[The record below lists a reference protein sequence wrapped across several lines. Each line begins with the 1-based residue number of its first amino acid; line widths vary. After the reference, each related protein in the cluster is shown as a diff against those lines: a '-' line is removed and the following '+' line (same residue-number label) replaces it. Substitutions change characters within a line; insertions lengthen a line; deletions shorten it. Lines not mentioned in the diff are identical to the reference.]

1 MTIRQRITDHARH
14 THLPDGTLV
23 YLRPLRHDDFAH
35 AQDYF
40 HGLSA
45 QSRYLRFMTLTKSL
59 SQPTLNDLRRAM
71 SSEGSAVTVVV
82 VDHGA
87 PRGEERIGGARV
99 VPTRRRGTCEFA
111 VSLIDAWHG
120 RGAGTVL
127 LKEVIHLAR
136 MLGYRRIEGQVLTV
150 NTRMLAVARRLR
162 FTVRLDQHDPSVAIV
177 SRMIFPL

>member
-1 MTIRQRITDHARH
+1 MCTR
-14 THLPDGTLV
+14 G
-23 YLRPLRHDDFAH
+23 Y
-35 AQDYF
+35 
-40 HGLSA
+40 G
-45 QSRYLRFMTLTKSL
+45 
-59 SQPTLNDLRRAM
+59 
-71 SSEGSAVTVVV
+71 VTVAV

-120 RGAGTVL
+120 RGAGVLL
-127 LKEVIHLAR
+127 LKEVVHLAR
-136 MLGYRRIEGQVLTV
+136 SLGYHRIEGQVLTV

-162 FTVRLDQHDPSVAIV
+162 FTVRLDEHDPSVTIV

>member
-1 MTIRQRITDHARH
+1 MTFRQRISDHARH
-14 THLPDGTLV
+14 TRLPDGTWV
-23 YLRPLRHDDFAH
+23 YLRPLREEDFAH
-35 AQDYF
+35 AQTYF
-40 HGLSA
+40 QGLSA
-45 QSRYLRFMTLTKSL
+45 QSRYLRFMAPTKAL
-59 SQPTLNDLRRAM
+59 SSAALSDLHKAM
-71 SSEGSAVTVVV
+71 CTRGYGVTVAV

-120 RGAGTVL
+120 RCAGVLL
-127 LKEVIHLAR
+127 LKEVVHLAR
-136 MLGYRRIEGQVLTV
+136 SLGYHRIEGQVLTV

-162 FTVRLDQHDPSVAIV
+162 FTVRLDEHDPSVTIV